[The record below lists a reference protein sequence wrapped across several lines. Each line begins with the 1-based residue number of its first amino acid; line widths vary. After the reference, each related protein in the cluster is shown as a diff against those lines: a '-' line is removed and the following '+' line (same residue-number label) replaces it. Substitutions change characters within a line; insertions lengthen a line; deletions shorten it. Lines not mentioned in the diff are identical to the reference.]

1 MVADNAGRTFQNP
14 HLRRQTE
21 GAFAMLDLIA
31 DPRNGAPMH
40 VHKNEDEH
48 FIVLEGTLHIAN
60 GDKTLDA
67 SGHGSHRQKG
77 RSACL
82 VQSVGDSPPNAARFF
97 TWAHRATF
105 REVAARENDDIAAI
119 LDKFGCLIVRPA
131 LLEGVYSISS
141 PRDMT

>member
-1 MVADNAGRTFQNP
+1 MLELVAG
-14 HLRRQTE
+14 
-21 GAFAMLDLIA
+21 
-31 DPRNGAPMH
+31 PRNGAPMH

-67 SGHGSHRQKG
+67 PAGTAVTVRKGVPHAWCNLSETPLRMLLVFSPGHIER
-77 RSACL
+77 L
-82 VQSVGDSPPNAARFF
+82 
-97 TWAHRATF
+97 F
-105 REVAARENDDIAAI
+105 REVAARENDDIATI
-119 LDKFGCLIVRPA
+119 LDKFGCLIVGPA